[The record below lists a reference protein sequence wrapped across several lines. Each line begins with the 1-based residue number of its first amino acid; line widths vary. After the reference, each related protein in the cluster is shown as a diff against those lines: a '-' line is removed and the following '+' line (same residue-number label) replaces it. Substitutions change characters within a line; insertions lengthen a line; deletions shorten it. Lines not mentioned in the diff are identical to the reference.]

1 MNTIGK
7 MKWRMGI
14 TLKTALL
21 SWLVTIITLLTFV
34 IVIIPE
40 QKRTFIEN
48 LDSKAHGVAVSL
60 RDLVAG
66 SVVNVDFSTVVDH
79 CMQILQGDKSIDF
92 IVITRNDGFSLI
104 HERAGWRQEEELP
117 NNWHPEN
124 RFSSGRI
131 DVVPLFQRRVFH
143 YSQPFDYSGIEWGW
157 IHVGLS
163 LDSYDRSVMAVY
175 WRTGLLAI
183 VLVLLSLMASI
194 VYAKRLVKPI
204 LSLQT
209 VVQRIAEGN
218 LSARAL
224 VQGGDEL
231 TSLAVSVN
239 TMTESLLQ
247 RDKILG
253 SVRFAAQHFLSTAD
267 WKGIIEEV
275 LAMIGKAAKASRV
288 YVFENRWGEDACLQ
302 CVKCHE
308 WVSDGIDRQIDK
320 LNLQEVSPEGVG
332 YDRWVSVLKQGEMLS
347 LRISEMS
354 RAEQDLLEQ
363 KAVRSLVLAPILVET
378 SWWGTLGLDECV
390 YEREWTDAE
399 QDSLRAIADMLG
411 AAIVKQQT
419 QNDLLNAKEAAEAA
433 SRSKSQFLAN
443 MSHEIRTPMNGVL
456 GMIDLILNTQLTDKQ
471 LHYARTARGSGEAL
485 LSLINDVLDLSKI
498 ESGKLEL
505 ENIVF
510 NPHLIV
516 KEVKELL
523 GNRAQKQAI
532 ELISFVAL
540 DVPRIVR
547 GDPGRLRQVLLNLVS
562 NAVKFTERGE
572 VAIRVFP
579 VTEDKDVARLRFE
592 VQDTGIGIPSNAQVA
607 IFEPF
612 IQADGTM
619 TRKYG
624 GTGLGLT
631 ISKQLVEL
639 MGGEVGVVST
649 VGKGS
654 TFWFTVAVKK
664 VAQSDLSAPFR
675 PSHPSHP
682 SQQFDRPDEFRSTGN
697 LGAGFQ
703 PDARSSGG
711 TDFRARVL
719 VAEDNPV
726 NQEVVA
732 SMLEILGS
740 EVELVATGME
750 VLAAWRRRPFDLI
763 FMDCQMPVMDGYEA
777 TRAIRQEE
785 AASDSA
791 SRTIIIAL
799 TAHAMDG
806 DRDRCITAGMDDYL
820 CKPFNLDQL
829 QYTLERWLPRKT
841 PQEAH
846 LTEGAD
852 GGRVTITEE
861 SSDVD
866 HVDCKAFE
874 DIRFL
879 QKNGAPDILSK
890 VIGIY
895 LRDAPK
901 QLENAR
907 IALSRND
914 ADAMGKQAHSLK
926 SSSASLGAHAL
937 SALCKEMEAMGRSGT
952 TENADELLSRM
963 ETEYACVAKILNGE
977 LGSG

>member
-1 MNTIGK
+1 MTTTDK
-7 MKWRMGI
+7 MKRRMGI

-34 IVIIPE
+34 TVIIPE
-40 QKRTFIEN
+40 QKREFIEN
-48 LDSKAHGVAVSL
+48 MDSKAHGIAVSL
-60 RDLVAG
+60 RDLVSGA
-66 SVVNVDFSTVVDH
+66 VVNADFSTVVDH
-79 CMQILQGDKSIDF
+79 CMNILQGDKSIDF
-92 IVITRNDGFSLI
+92 IVVTRNDGFSLI
-104 HERAGWRQEEELP
+104 HERKGWRQEEQLP
-117 NNWHPEN
+117 DSWHPDK
-124 RFSSGRI
+124 RLSSGFI
-131 DVVPLFQRRVFH
+131 AVVPLFQRRVFH

-163 LDSYDRSVMAVY
+163 LDSYDRSVASVY

-183 VLVLLSLMASI
+183 GLIMLSLLASI

-204 LSLQT
+204 VNLQ
-209 VVQRIAEGN
+209 VVVRRIAGGN

-231 TSLAVSVN
+231 ASLATSVN
-239 TMTESLLQ
+239 TMTEALLQ
-247 RDKILG
+247 RDNILG
-253 SVRFAAQHFLSTAD
+253 SVRFAANRFLSTAN
-267 WKGIIEEV
+267 WKGIIDEV
-275 LAMIGKAAKASRV
+275 LATIGMAFKASRA
-288 YVFENRWGEDACLQ
+288 YVFQNHWDGDGGLQ
-302 CVKCHE
+302 CLNCHE
-308 WVSDGIDRQIDK
+308 WVSDGIDRHIDN
-320 LNLQEVSPEGVG
+320 LNRQEIPQEILRTGAG
-332 YDRWVSVLKQGEMLS
+332 YESWVNILKGGEMFTS
-347 LRISEMS
+347 HVREM
-354 RAEQDLLEQ
+354 RPAERNLLEP
-363 KAVRSLVLAPILVET
+363 KGVKSLVLVPILVET
-378 SWWGTLGLDECV
+378 SWWGALGLDECL

-411 AAIVKQQT
+411 AAITKQQT
-419 QNDLLNAKEAAEAA
+419 QDDLLNAKEAAEAA

-456 GMIDLILNTQLTDKQ
+456 GMIDLILNTQLTDRQ

-505 ENIVF
+505 EAVVF

-516 KEVKELL
+516 KDVNELL
-523 GNRAQKQAI
+523 AIRTRKQAI
-532 ELISFVAL
+532 EMTSYVAP

-562 NAVKFTERGE
+562 NSVKFTERGE
-572 VAIRVFP
+572 VAIRVSLIK
-579 VTEDKDVARLRFE
+579 TDKEVSHLRFE
-592 VQDTGIGIPSNAQVA
+592 VRDTGIGIPSDAQTA

-631 ISKQLVEL
+631 ISKQLVEM
-639 MGGEVGVVST
+639 MGGKVGVVSD

-654 TFWFTVAVKK
+654 TFWFTVAVKNE
-664 VAQSDLSAPFR
+664 AQSDLLFPL
-675 PSHPSHP
+675 HPL
-682 SQQFDRPDEFRSTGN
+682 QQIDRPAEFRSTGHYE
-697 LGAGFQ
+697 AGFQ
-703 PDARSSGG
+703 PDAQHSGG
-711 TDFRARVL
+711 TDFHARVL

-732 SMLEILGS
+732 SMLEILGC
-740 EVELVATGME
+740 EVEVVVTGME
-750 VLAAWRRRPFDLI
+750 VLSAWRRHPFDLI
-763 FMDCQMPVMDGYEA
+763 FMDCQMPGMDGYEA
-777 TRAIRQEE
+777 TRALRQEE
-785 AASDSA
+785 AASVSA

-820 CKPFNLDQL
+820 RKPFNLDQL
-829 QYTLERWLPRKT
+829 RHILERWLPKKVA
-841 PQEAH
+841 QEAH
-846 LTEGAD
+846 LTDEYS
-852 GGRVTITEE
+852 GGRVIMLKE
-861 SSDVD
+861 SSDAD

-874 DIRFL
+874 EIRFL
-879 QKNGAPDILSK
+879 QSSGAPDILSK

-895 LRDAPK
+895 LRDTPK

-907 IALSRND
+907 ISLTRND

-926 SSSASLGAHAL
+926 SSSATLGAHAL
-937 SALCKEMEAMGRSGT
+937 AALCKEMELMGRSGS
-952 TENADELLSRM
+952 TENAKDLLSRM
-963 ETEYACVAKILNGE
+963 EAEYAIVAKILSKE
-977 LGSG
+977 LVSD